1 MPSIF
6 DHMCTRHPDKFIGG
20 PIGERIERSKI
31 GARRVSVPVF
41 KHAFLTLKGGRLWL

>member
-6 DHMCTRHPDKFIGG
+6 DRMPTRHPDKFIGE

-41 KHAFLTLKGGRLWL
+41 KHTFLTLKGGRLWL